1 MEGKN
6 EVICERISVIVPI
19 YNTEKYLARC
29 IESILCF
36 KYGDRTIYW
45 ICR

>member
-6 EVICERISVIVPI
+6 EIICERISVIVPI

-29 IESILCF
+29 IESIFMSDLYQF
-36 KYGDRTIYW
+36 GDHS
-45 ICR
+45 CG

>member
-6 EVICERISVIVPI
+6 EIICERISVIVPI

-29 IESILCF
+29 IEMYFMSDLYQF
-36 KYGDRTIYW
+36 GDHS
-45 ICR
+45 CG